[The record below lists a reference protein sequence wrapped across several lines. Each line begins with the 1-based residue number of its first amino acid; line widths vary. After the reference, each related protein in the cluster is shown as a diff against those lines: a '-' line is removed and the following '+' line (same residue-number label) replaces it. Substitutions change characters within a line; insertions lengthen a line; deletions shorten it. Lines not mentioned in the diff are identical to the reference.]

1 MNKHLVIIGT
11 AVLLLA
17 VGLSGCNEL
26 DSLPTITVFAS
37 KDTGYEPLEVSF
49 TLDSDSDESIQS
61 YYWNFGDGSTSVEQ
75 NPTHVF
81 EEDGSYAVQ
90 VMVTDDNGKIVT
102 EITYI
107 SVMKSIELNIK
118 SIYGRFENN
127 KLAKIEI
134 YVEPVIEAGKT
145 YNRNLS
151 NITIE
156 INVLDE
162 HVSLDY
168 KGAILY
174 LEGFNEDRF
183 DSILYD
189 IGDSEFGLLVIQDSD
204 GSCTQGSPVVNYDDR
219 VYLTVNLSV
228 CLGGVPP
235 KTFVNGTV
243 GNIDGV
249 INGIINFCT
258 PLDLKSVGPV
268 SYVHLRTIS
277 FYSSLSYLPQIAY

>member
-1 MNKHLVIIGT
+1 MKKQLVIVGLV
-11 AVLLLA
+11 VLLLA

-37 KDTGYEPLEVSF
+37 KDIGYEPLEVSF

-127 KLAKIEI
+127 KLAKMEI

-145 YNRNLS
+145 YTRNLS

-162 HVSLDY
+162 HVSLLY
-168 KGAILY
+168 KGAFLY
-174 LEGFNEDRF
+174 LEGFNDNRF

-228 CLGGVPP
+228 CFEGVLPR
-235 KTFVNGTV
+235 TFVNGTV

-258 PLDLKSVGPV
+258 PAELGGKGADL
-268 SYVHLRTIS
+268 
-277 FYSSLSYLPQIAY
+277 Q

>member
-1 MNKHLVIIGT
+1 MFCVIREENMEGKTLTVIGLS
-11 AVLLLA
+11 VLLVLS
-17 VGLSGCNEL
+17 VFSGCVDNNA
-26 DSLPTITVFAS
+26 LPVVSISTSQV
-37 KDTGYEPLEVSF
+37 TGYEPLNVSF
-49 TLDSDSDESIQS
+49 TLDVDSNRPIQS
-61 YYWNFGDGSTSVEQ
+61 YYWNFGDGFTSVEQ

-118 SIYGRFENN
+118 GIYGRAENN
-127 KLAKIEI
+127 KMAKMEI

-174 LEGFNEDRF
+174 LEGSNDNRF
-183 DSILYD
+183 DPILYD

-228 CLGGVPP
+228 CFEGVPP
-235 KTFVNGTV
+235 RTFVNGTV
-243 GNIDGV
+243 GNIDG
-249 INGIINFCT
+249 IIDGIINFCT
-258 PLDLKSVGPV
+258 PLDIGTGATL
-268 SYVHLRTIS
+268 
-277 FYSSLSYLPQIAY
+277 Q